1 MREDVTYLAADEREG
16 RGPGTRGIDEAA
28 DYISFVFKSSG
39 LKPVPGAEGY
49 FQPFP
54 LSGFPAPGKDQELAF
69 AGPEGKQVKGLYKAD
84 FTPLAIGATAKPRE
98 VPIVFAGY
106 GITAKDESLKLEYD
120 DYAGVDVKNKAVLI
134 IRREPQEDDAKSPF
148 DGLRTTRFATFQHK
162 ATNAFQHGAAA
173 VLLVNDR
180 AEVKGKKD
188 NLLRFDQPGSQPFS
202 NIPFVMITRELAD
215 QLALGRGTAVAAKS
229 WRIRSTRS

>member
-69 AGPEGKQVKGLYKAD
+69 AGPEGKQVKGLYKGD

-106 GITAKDESLKLEYD
+106 GITAKDDSLKLEYD
-120 DYAGVDVKNKAVLI
+120 DYADVDVKNKAVLI
-134 IRREPQEDDAKSPF
+134 IRREPQEGNAKSPV
-148 DGLRTTRFATFQHK
+148 RR
-162 ATNAFQHGAAA
+162 
-173 VLLVNDR
+173 
-180 AEVKGKKD
+180 
-188 NLLRFDQPGSQPFS
+188 
-202 NIPFVMITRELAD
+202 LAD
-215 QLALGRGTAVAAKS
+215 DPIRHLPAQGHQRLPAWRGGHPARQRPGRGQGEEG
-229 WRIRSTRS
+229 